1 MNLMDLVY
9 NRSSEVDDLVV
20 FAERELAEAVSTI
33 RVALRTARTWGEFA
47 QSLPEGEWAELLE
60 RLEEAPDAAAPF
72 DADEVPGH
80 ADGDYPTWLAARMV
94 DIIPTD
100 VVTKYGSRF
109 DSVLNGEAVERPWA
123 QADEIAAD
131 IRRLGHRVEL
141 RTDLDLS

>member
-1 MNLMDLVY
+1 
-9 NRSSEVDDLVV
+9 
-20 FAERELAEAVSTI
+20 
-33 RVALRTARTWGEFA
+33 
-47 QSLPEGEWAELLE
+47 
-60 RLEEAPDAAAPF
+60 
-72 DADEVPGH
+72 
-80 ADGDYPTWLAARMV
+80 MV